1 MTEDERNALLEQIAC
16 ICEPEGFYHGRL
28 AVPSHRA
35 RGLAKAAVILAAIEP
50 AIRADERKRS
60 EDEVERLRAALQAF
74 ADFDALS
81 LEVKRPDIFELKVRR
96 PILAALNEDKP

>member
-1 MTEDERNALLEQIAC
+1 MTDDERETLVEQIVFVAW
-16 ICEPEGFYHGRL
+16 EARL
-28 AVPSHRA
+28 LPGSDHDAA
-35 RGLAKAAVILAAIEP
+35 RDILAAIEP

-74 ADFDALS
+74 ADFDALP

-96 PILAALNEDKP
+96 PILAALAEDTP